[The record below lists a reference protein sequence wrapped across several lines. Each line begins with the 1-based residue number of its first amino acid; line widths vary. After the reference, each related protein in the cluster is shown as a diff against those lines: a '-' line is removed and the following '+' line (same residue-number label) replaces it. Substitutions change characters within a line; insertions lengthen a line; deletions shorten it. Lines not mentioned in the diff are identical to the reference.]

1 MTRWIAATSAA
12 LMLAFGLALAVPYG
26 NYASADG
33 VSAPVY
39 HRTALRKRCIAPA
52 DWWGRG
58 QSSWIC
64 EPLGSNHCCAPNA
77 ILHIDD
83 APAALQPIS
92 VPPAKARTAAVVDV

>member
-12 LMLAFGLALAVPYG
+12 LMLTLGLALAVPYG

-64 EPLGSNHCCAPNA
+64 AAAETCCYDRLLRRGSCLAPS
-77 ILHIDD
+77 
-83 APAALQPIS
+83 Q
-92 VPPAKARTAAVVDV
+92 RCF

>member
-1 MTRWIAATSAA
+1 MMTRWIAATSAA
-12 LMLAFGLALAVPYG
+12 LMLTLGLALAVPYG

-58 QSSWIC
+58 QSTWIC
-64 EPLGSNHCCAPNA
+64 AAAETCCYDRLLRRGSC
-77 ILHIDD
+77 L
-83 APAALQPIS
+83 AASQ
-92 VPPAKARTAAVVDV
+92 RCF

>member
-1 MTRWIAATSAA
+1 MMTRWIAATSAA

-64 EPLGSNHCCAPNA
+64 AAAETCCYDRLLRRGSC
-77 ILHIDD
+77 L
-83 APAALQPIS
+83 AASQ
-92 VPPAKARTAAVVDV
+92 RCF

>member
-1 MTRWIAATSAA
+1 MMTRWIAATSAA
-12 LMLAFGLALAVPYG
+12 LMLTLGLALAVPYG

-64 EPLGSNHCCAPNA
+64 AAAETCCYDRLLRRGSCLAPS
-77 ILHIDD
+77 
-83 APAALQPIS
+83 Q
-92 VPPAKARTAAVVDV
+92 RCF

>member
-1 MTRWIAATSAA
+1 MMTRWIAATSAA
-12 LMLAFGLALAVPYG
+12 LMLTLGLALAVPYG

-64 EPLGSNHCCAPNA
+64 AAAETCCYDRLLRRGS
-77 ILHIDD
+77 
-83 APAALQPIS
+83 
-92 VPPAKARTAAVVDV
+92 

>member
-1 MTRWIAATSAA
+1 MMTRWIAATSAA
-12 LMLAFGLALAVPYG
+12 LMLTLGLALAVPYG

-58 QSSWIC
+58 QSSSIC
-64 EPLGSNHCCAPNA
+64 AAAETCCYDRLLRRGSC
-77 ILHIDD
+77 L
-83 APAALQPIS
+83 AASQ
-92 VPPAKARTAAVVDV
+92 RCF

>member
-64 EPLGSNHCCAPNA
+64 AAAETCCYDRLLRRGSCLAPS
-77 ILHIDD
+77 
-83 APAALQPIS
+83 Q
-92 VPPAKARTAAVVDV
+92 RCF

>member
-1 MTRWIAATSAA
+1 MKTRWIAATPAA
-12 LMLAFGLALAVPYG
+12 LMLTLGLALAVPYG

-64 EPLGSNHCCAPNA
+64 AAAETCCYDRLLRRGSC
-77 ILHIDD
+77 L
-83 APAALQPIS
+83 AASQ
-92 VPPAKARTAAVVDV
+92 RCF

>member
-1 MTRWIAATSAA
+1 MMTRWIAATSAA
-12 LMLAFGLALAVPYG
+12 LMLTLGLALAVPYG

-64 EPLGSNHCCAPNA
+64 AAAETCCYDRLLRSGSC
-77 ILHIDD
+77 L
-83 APAALQPIS
+83 AASQ
-92 VPPAKARTAAVVDV
+92 RCF

>member
-1 MTRWIAATSAA
+1 MMTRWIAATSAA

-64 EPLGSNHCCAPNA
+64 AAAETCCYDRLLRRGSCLAPS
-77 ILHIDD
+77 
-83 APAALQPIS
+83 Q
-92 VPPAKARTAAVVDV
+92 RCF